1 MKGQPQNFNISRM
14 KKMAASAGMILII
27 AYSVIMGTMYFKQ
40 DGMVYFPEK
49 EILQTPQS
57 INLDYSEISFKT
69 KDNIKI
75 SGWHIPAKP
84 EKGIILFCHGN
95 AGNVSHL
102 IEYIRIFHEMGFS
115 VLVFDYRGYGKSEGK
130 PSEEGT
136 YLDAEA
142 AWNYLIQQG
151 NLPEK
156 IVLYGHSLGSAVA
169 AEVALR
175 KNSDAL
181 IIESGFTSMPDLGTK
196 LYPWLPVKLLSKYQ
210 YSTISKIAMIKS
222 HKLIIHSPD
231 DEIVPFQH
239 GRMLYEK
246 ASQPKTFLEIRG
258 GHNDGFLLS
267 KSIYKDGLINFF
279 EKYMIIR

>member
-1 MKGQPQNFNISRM
+1 
-14 KKMAASAGMILII
+14 MAASAGMILII
-27 AYSVIMGTMYFKQ
+27 VYSIIMSTMYFTQ
-40 DGMVYFPEK
+40 DSMIYFPEK
-49 EILQTPQS
+49 EVLKTPAS
-57 INLDYSEISFKT
+57 INLDYSEVNFKT

-75 SGWHIPAKP
+75 SGWYIPVKL

-95 AGNVSHL
+95 AGNVSNL

-142 AWNYLIQQG
+142 AWDYLIEQG
-151 NLPEK
+151 NFPEK
-156 IVLYGHSLGSAVA
+156 IVVYGHSLGSAVA

-175 KNSDAL
+175 KSSDAL
-181 IIESGFTSMPDLGTK
+181 IIESGFTSMPDLGAK

-210 YSTISKIAMIKS
+210 YSTISKIDRIKS
-222 HKLIIHSPD
+222 RKLIIHSPD

-239 GRMLYEK
+239 GRILYEK
-246 ASQPKTFLEIRG
+246 ASQPKNFLEIRG

-267 KSIYKDGLINFF
+267 NSIYKDGLINFL
-279 EKYMIIR
+279 KITR